1 MDWNASTLWWLTAGA
16 LVLAELVTGTFYLLM
31 LALGAAAAALAA
43 AAGGGFTAQLLAA
56 ALVGGGAVVGWHR
69 RRGASSNGTET
80 ASNRNVNLDVG
91 ERVQVAAWGA
101 DGRTQVQYRGSNWAA
116 VFRGIGAPAPGE
128 YLIIAV
134 ESNHLV
140 LAPHAG

>member
-1 MDWNASTLWWLTAGA
+1 M
-16 LVLAELVTGTFYLLM
+16 LAELVTGTFYLLM

-69 RRGASSNGTET
+69 RRGASSNGTDT

-91 ERVQVAAWGA
+91 ERVQVAAWGS
-101 DGRTQVQYRGSNWAA
+101 DGRAQVQYRGSNWAA

-128 YLIIAV
+128 YVIVAV